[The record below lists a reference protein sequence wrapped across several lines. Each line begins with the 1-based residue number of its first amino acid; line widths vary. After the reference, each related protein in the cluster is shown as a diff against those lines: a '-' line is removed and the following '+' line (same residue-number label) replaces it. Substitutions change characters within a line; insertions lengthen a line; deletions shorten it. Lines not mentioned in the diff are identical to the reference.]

1 MYRDLV
7 GLIVEN
13 MFLLSEKDNNLMNG
27 GRYLILVEKD
37 EIQSSAD
44 QIMEDRFTL
53 INQEFKSL
61 QAKVL

>member
-13 MFLLSEKDNNLMNG
+13 MFLLTEKDNNLMNG

-37 EIQSSAD
+37 EIQSSVD